1 MFAATAMLPPNPD
14 KELELSLE
22 ERDRL
27 LDRAAREIV
36 RRRLETP
43 VTLALEMH
51 RPLGFFGHQGMI
63 FLQPMLAPVVGWE
76 KLDRVIQLLAD
87 PKNVDRFFDRLEQAI
102 RDRGQSEQT
111 AEVPAHE

>member
-1 MFAATAMLPPNPD
+1 MLPPHEPEISN
-14 KELELSLE
+14 E

-27 LDRAAREIV
+27 LDRAAREVV

-51 RPLGFFGHQGMI
+51 RPLGFFGHQGMV

-87 PKNVDRFFDRLEQAI
+87 PKNVDRFFDRLEQAT
-102 RDRGQSEQT
+102 RDRAVET
-111 AEVPAHE
+111 EAHE

>member
-1 MFAATAMLPPNPD
+1 MLPSNLAPEP
-14 KELELSLE
+14 ELSTE

-27 LDRAAREIV
+27 LDRAAREVV

-51 RPLGFFGHQGMI
+51 RPLGFFGHQGMV

-76 KLDRVIQLLAD
+76 KLERVIQLLAD
-87 PKNVDRFFDRLEQAI
+87 PKNVDRFFDRLESAV
-102 RDRGQSEQT
+102 RDRTEVEQVQE
-111 AEVPAHE
+111 ASAHE